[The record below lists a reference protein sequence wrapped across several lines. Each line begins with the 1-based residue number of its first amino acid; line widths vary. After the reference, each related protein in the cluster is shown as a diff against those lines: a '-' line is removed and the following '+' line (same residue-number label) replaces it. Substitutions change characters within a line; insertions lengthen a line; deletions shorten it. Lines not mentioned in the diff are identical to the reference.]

1 MEKPTFYRWIDHT
14 RAAQNQLAEIAKL
27 TGLGQ
32 GRMLDIGCG
41 DGSYLAF
48 FQSHGW
54 ECLGIATDQET
65 SDYAYQQYEVLT
77 LIGHPSELGL
87 PRESYDL
94 VRIRGELSTDEKPEA
109 LLKIAYEATVP
120 TGYLIVEVWHG
131 RGWPIC
137 PSSETIN
144 SHYSKSSFKSIL
156 NHAGFEV
163 GGIIAPEVGEL
174 VWAPVDHNCDSKPS
188 FLRRTIDKI
197 QGFFDRGSLLV
208 AFCQK
213 PPR

>member
-1 MEKPTFYRWIDHT
+1 MEKPTFYRWMDHT

-54 ECLGIATDQET
+54 ECLGIAKDQET

-77 LIGHPSELGL
+77 LIGHPSELGI

-94 VRIRGELSTDEKPEA
+94 VRIRGELSTDENPEQ
-109 LLKIAYEATVP
+109 LLKIAYEVTVP

-131 RGWPIC
+131 RGWPLC
-137 PSSETIN
+137 PLSETIKF
-144 SHYSKSSFKSIL
+144 HYSKSSLKSIL
-156 NHAGFEV
+156 KNAGFEV
-163 GGIIAPEVGEL
+163 GGIIAPEMGEP
-174 VWAPVDHNCDSKPS
+174 VWSPIDTNHNNRPS
-188 FLRRTIDKI
+188 LWKINIDKI
-197 QGFFDRGSLLV
+197 QGFIDRGSLLV
-208 AFCQK
+208 AFGQK